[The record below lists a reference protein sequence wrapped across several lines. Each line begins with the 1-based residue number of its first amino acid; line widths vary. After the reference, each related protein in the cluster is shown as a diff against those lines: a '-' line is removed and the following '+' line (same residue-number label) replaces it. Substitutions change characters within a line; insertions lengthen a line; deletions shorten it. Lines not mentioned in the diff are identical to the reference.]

1 MILDEYIQTFI
12 VECRELLEQMEESLL
27 IILIVEQAAEDPG
40 TINAIFRITRAIKGS
55 AAMLDI
61 DSIMVFAQAVE
72 SVLDRVCRG
81 DIGMSLE
88 LTALFIEAH
97 DHLHELINHVAEGS
111 RPNGETDNHGKALI
125 EKLESY
131 LNGNAVE
138 QPENSGEVPV
148 F

>member
-1 MILDEYIQTFI
+1 MISDEYIQTFI
-12 VECRELLEQMEESLL
+12 VECRELLEQMEETLL
-27 IILIVEQAAEDPG
+27 IMIIVEQAAEDPDI
-40 TINAIFRITRAIKGS
+40 INAIFRIAHTIKGS
-55 AAMLDI
+55 ADMFGIAPI
-61 DSIMVFAQAVE
+61 VVFTHAAE
-72 SVLDRVCRG
+72 SVLDRVRSG

-88 LTALFIEAH
+88 LAALFIKVH

-111 RPNGETDNHGKALI
+111 WPNEETDNHGKVLV

-138 QPENSGEVPV
+138 QPEDSGEMSV